1 MSSFQK
7 NLMYSVTG
15 LVALAL
21 SFVFY
26 AVAQSQLG
34 NAYNKRYESYLLA
47 DELRQSSDDLTRL
60 ARTYVISRDASYE
73 KQYMDILDIRNGKK
87 ARPESYHRIYW
98 DFVADTGNAP
108 RPDLTLTRPLLDL
121 MKEAGFTEEEFG
133 KLNEAK
139 SNSDGLVNTEVEAMG
154 LVKLT
159 GENAEIG
166 YAKAREMMHSKK
178 YHADKAKI
186 MKPIDAFY
194 VLFEARTAEAVDFAN
209 LLSHIAQGLF
219 ILVGAFTLF
228 MLRCTFMS
236 LNETIGG
243 SVDDARKYI
252 NALAEGNFSIQI
264 NTSNSHKDSIIALID
279 DMKNKINAV
288 LSNTN
293 SVMNSVAAGDFS
305 KRIDVQARNDL
316 DKLKQNVNASIDK
329 LQETMIALTDVMHA
343 LSHGDFSKRMDS
355 SVKGEIKIVV
365 DGAMQ
370 SMQTMLGDIGQVM
383 SGVKNGD
390 LTKRVQAQGM
400 GDLAAL
406 KNNINQSLETTE
418 KSLQDVLR
426 VANALATGDLTQTIN
441 ADYTG
446 AFGEMKSGINGTV
459 KNLKNLIGEIQN
471 TSEVIANASNEIS
484 EGNSNLSHRTE
495 EQASSLQQTAASMEE
510 LSATVQQNTNN
521 ANSANQLALGAST
534 TAKKGVVVVNNVVK
548 TMATINESS
557 HKIVDIITVIDD
569 IAFQTNI
576 LALNAAVE
584 AARAGEQGKGFAVVA
599 VEVRNLA
606 QRAASAAGEIK
617 RLISDSV
624 DTISD
629 GSKQV
634 EQAGKTMEDIVGAIQ
649 SVTVIMAEIAAA
661 SSQQMGGIDQ
671 VHAAITQMDGVTQQ
685 NAALVEEAAAAAES
699 LSQQTR
705 NLASEMT
712 HFKTR

>member
-7 NLMYSVTG
+7 NLMYSVVG
-15 LVALAL
+15 LAALVL
-21 SFVFY
+21 MFVFY
-26 AVAQSQLG
+26 AWTQTQLS

-60 ARTYVISRDASYE
+60 ARTYVVSRDASYE

-87 ARPESYHRIYW
+87 ARPEVYHRIYW
-98 DFVADTGNAP
+98 DFVANGENTP
-108 RPDLTLTRPLLDL
+108 RPDSTVTRPLLDL
-121 MKEAGFTEEEFG
+121 MKEIGFTDEEFG

-139 SNSDGLVNTEVEAMG
+139 NNSDGLVNTEVEAMG

-159 GENAEIG
+159 GENAEVG

-186 MKPIDAFY
+186 MKPIDEFY
-194 VLFEARTAEAVDFAN
+194 VLFETRTAKAVDSAN
-209 LLSHIAQGLF
+209 LLSHIAQGVF
-219 ILVGAFTLF
+219 ILVGALTLL
-228 MLRCTFMS
+228 MLRRTFIA
-236 LNETIGG
+236 LNEIIGG
-243 SVDDARKYI
+243 SVEDARKYI
-252 NALAEGNFSIQI
+252 NLLAEGNFSIQI
-264 NTSNSHKDSIIALID
+264 NTTNSHQDSIIALVA
-279 DMKNKINAV
+279 DMKNKVNAV

-305 KRIDVQARNDL
+305 KRVDIPARNDL
-316 DKLKQNVNASIDK
+316 DKLKQNVNSSIDT
-329 LQETMIALTDVMHA
+329 LEHTMQALIEVMHA
-343 LSHGDFSKRMDS
+343 LKEGNFSKRVNS
-355 SVKGEIKIVV
+355 NVKGEFKIAV
-365 DGAMQ
+365 DEAME
-370 SMQTMLGDIGQVM
+370 SMQTMLDDIGQIM
-383 SGVKNGD
+383 NHVKSGD
-390 LTKRVQAQGM
+390 LTQRVKAQGR
-400 GDLAAL
+400 GDLATL

-418 KSLQDVLR
+418 KSLHDVLR
-426 VANALATGDLTQTIN
+426 VADALAQGNLTQTIT

-446 AFGEMKSGINGTV
+446 AFGEVKIGINETV
-459 KNLKNLIGEIQN
+459 KHLKSLIGEIQN
-471 TSEVIANASNEIS
+471 TSEVIASASREIS
-484 EGNSNLSHRTE
+484 AGNNDLSHRTE
-495 EQASSLQQTAASMEE
+495 DQASSLQQTAASMEE
-510 LSATVQQNTNN
+510 LTTTVQQNTNN
-521 ANSANQLALGAST
+521 ANNANQLALGASN
-534 TAKKGVVVVNNVVK
+534 TAKKGVDVVNNVVK

-634 EQAGKTMEDIVGAIQ
+634 EQAGKTMEDIVQAIQ
-649 SVTVIMAEIAAA
+649 NVTVIMSEIATA
-661 SSQQMGGIDQ
+661 SSQQMAGIDQ
-671 VHAAITQMDGVTQQ
+671 IHTAITQMDGATQQ
-685 NAALVEEAAAAAES
+685 NAALVEQAAAAAES
-699 LSQQTR
+699 LSDQTR
-705 NLASEMT
+705 NLAIEMA
-712 HFKTR
+712 HFKT